1 MRELCYCFDCEK
13 FIEPLQA
20 NYSDIGIELG
30 CPSCRGGNVGCLS
43 DTEALRLFKGQTD
56 VPNEIV
62 ELREE
67 YILAGIWEYDMTDEI
82 AEILIKDGDYEFLKT
97 VRQNDKELLQT
108 E

>member
-1 MRELCYCFDCEK
+1 MWYCCECEK
-13 FIEPLQA
+13 LVEPKRVE
-20 NYSDIGIELG
+20 YSVTGIEWY
-30 CPSCRGGNVGCLS
+30 CPNCKGSEVWELS
-43 DTEALRLFKGQTD
+43 NLELLELFKGQTN